1 MLCQYCLKFDYDQLI
16 QKPGYVHHP
25 SWQALCLSVLRG
37 CAVCALVSC
46 EARGR
51 GGTEDEHKWK
61 EMEESEQVYCS
72 LSNGTIYWN
81 YGSIQRSSTS
91 VFVTG
96 KAARPCKGHILT
108 FISR

>member
-1 MLCQYCLKFDYDQLI
+1 MRCQYCVKFDYDQLT

-25 SWQALCLSVLRG
+25 SWQALCLSAVRG
-37 CAVCALVSC
+37 CAVCALASR

-51 GGTEDEHKWK
+51 QGTVNEQKWK
-61 EMEESEQVYCS
+61 EMEESEQIYCS
-72 LSNGTIYWN
+72 LSNGTISWN

-96 KAARPCKGHILT
+96 KAAGPCKGHMLT
-108 FISR
+108 FSSR